1 MTKRSL
7 PAIFEKSDFLVG
19 NRGQNYFRVI
29 VGLLFKVFRDYLYG
43 VEMRVLYVAE
53 KLQPSFPSPSHA
65 SWPSLVQQEFAEGD
79 LRA

>member
-1 MTKRSL
+1 
-7 PAIFEKSDFLVG
+7 
-19 NRGQNYFRVI
+19 VI

-53 KLQPSFPSPSHA
+53 KLQPSFPSTSHA